1 MMMIERHMILVGVG
15 GGLGSIV
22 RFLSQKYISAWY
34 PHPFPLAT
42 FVVNLFGCF
51 LIGVFYAL
59 AEKGNLLTPEWRLFL
74 TTGIC
79 GGFTTFSSFAYE
91 NVSLLRSGDFIY
103 VALYVAC
110 SVVLGIAATF
120 GGIALIKII

>member
-1 MMMIERHMILVGVG
+1 MIARHIILAGVG
-15 GGLGSIV
+15 GGLGSIA
-22 RFLSQKYISAWY
+22 RFLCQKYVSAWY
-34 PHPFPLAT
+34 PHPFPFAT
-42 FVVNLFGCF
+42 FMVNLLGCL
-51 LIGVFYAL
+51 LIGVFYGL

-91 NVSLLRSGDFIY
+91 NVSLLRMGDLMY
-103 VALYVAC
+103 VALYVAG
-110 SVVLGIAATF
+110 SVILGIAATF